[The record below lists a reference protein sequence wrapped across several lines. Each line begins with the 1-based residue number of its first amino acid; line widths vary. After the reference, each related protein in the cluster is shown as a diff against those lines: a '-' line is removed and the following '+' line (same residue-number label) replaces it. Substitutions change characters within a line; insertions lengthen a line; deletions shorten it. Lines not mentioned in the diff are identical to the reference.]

1 MLSKAF
7 GVTSNKIG
15 RKVRVRGDKAGIF
28 QGWFQSIIRFSDG
41 SQVAN
46 PVGLVEFPD
55 GSVGVY
61 KANLLKFLEPPADK
75 EGEQP

>member
-7 GVTSNKIG
+7 GVTSNEIG
-15 RKVRVRGDKAGIF
+15 RRVRVRGKKSGIF

-41 SQVAN
+41 SQVAT

-61 KANLLKFLEPPADK
+61 KANLLKFLEPTATE
-75 EGEQP
+75 EGE